1 MGNFFGFCLEFCQ
14 SAFHIFQY
22 FLKECI
28 LIFFFKEKAKA
39 DEALSTTTP
48 SPTEAAGVTE
58 TPAPTEE
65 AKATETPAP
74 TEEAKV
80 TDTPA
85 PNETE
90 EVTETPSP
98 TEAEDNET
106 SQETTAGWYKNP
118 VIWILITV
126 VLAGL
131 LLVYNK
137 KKKDQK

>member
-1 MGNFFGFCLEFCQ
+1 M
-14 SAFHIFQY
+14 
-22 FLKECI
+22 
-28 LIFFFKEKAKA
+28 A

-98 TEAEDNET
+98 TTAEDNET

>member
-1 MGNFFGFCLEFCQ
+1 MEPALFIVRRLPGFPPEC
-14 SAFHIFQY
+14 
-22 FLKECI
+22 FLYI
-28 LIFFFKEKAKA
+28 PV
-39 DEALSTTTP
+39 LSGRV
-48 SPTEAAGVTE
+48 SPDYLS
-58 TPAPTEE
+58 
-65 AKATETPAP
+65 
-74 TEEAKV
+74 KV

-98 TEAEDNET
+98 TTAEDNET
-106 SQETTAGWYKNP
+106 SQETTAGWCKNP

>member
-65 AKATETPAP
+65 AK
-74 TEEAKV
+74 V

-106 SQETTAGWYKNP
+106 SQEITAGWYKNP

>member
-39 DEALSTTTP
+39 DETLSTT
-48 SPTEAAGVTE
+48 
-58 TPAPTEE
+58 
-65 AKATETPAP
+65 
-74 TEEAKV
+74 
-80 TDTPA
+80 
-85 PNETE
+85 
-90 EVTETPSP
+90 TPSP

-106 SQETTAGWYKNP
+106 SQETTAGWCKNP